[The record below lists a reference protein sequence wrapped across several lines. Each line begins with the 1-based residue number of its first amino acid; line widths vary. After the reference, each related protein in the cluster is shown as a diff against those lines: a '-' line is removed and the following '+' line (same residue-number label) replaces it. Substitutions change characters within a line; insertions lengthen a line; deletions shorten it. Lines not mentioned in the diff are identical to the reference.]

1 MLSAFW
7 SKCWGWICALG
18 VLIAAFGSAY
28 LAGMR
33 KGKDGQQAKV
43 DQATE
48 EAQSANQAAQAVE
61 TRHDVDTEVSQL
73 PQAPAQDVA
82 TSNSSSAAGKL
93 RDDWM
98 RP

>member
-1 MLSAFW
+1 MLSSLW

-18 VLIAAFGSAY
+18 VLIVAFGSAY

-33 KGKDGQQAKV
+33 KGKDDQQAKV
-43 DQATE
+43 DNATQ

-82 TSNSSSAAGKL
+82 TSNPSSAAGRL